1 MSNIAATDP
10 DNPYQPKP
18 WREEQKAKQRAKKSA
33 GHPARVLRRS
43 DAFAVAC
50 QQVGLRYK
58 PIPAPRRR
66 QDVLACVNPL
76 SPEEHYARRHCPVSW
91 EVLTERA
98 ESLSA

>member
-1 MSNIAATDP
+1 MSIRARTHQQQKDAAA
-10 DNPYQPKP
+10 
-18 WREEQKAKQRAKKSA
+18 RRAP

-76 SPEEHYARRHCPVSW
+76 SPDEHYTRRHCPVSW

-98 ESLSA
+98 TDAAGATA